1 MTVDVLRVT
10 LALGYHVKLF
20 TGQGSYINHCIIS
33 HRGNICYSVVTILES
48 IVTVPANK
56 TANVWQI
63 DRLFSHTRES
73 HIQRGRHRSKSVRE
87 FVLCI
92 VFPDFSANVKTVQ
105 RHNKPGGWE

>member
-1 MTVDVLRVT
+1 MTAEVLRVT
-10 LALGYHVKLF
+10 LALGYEVKLF

-33 HRGNICYSVVTILES
+33 HRGHICYSVVTVLES

-56 TANVWQI
+56 TADVWQI
-63 DRLFSHTRES
+63 DRLFSRTRES
-73 HIQRGRHRSKSVRE
+73 HIKRGWHRSKSVSE

-92 VFPDFSANVKTVQ
+92 VFPDVSANVKAVQ